1 VGGSKTSEARRET
14 VSFDSRGMIKPEGWQ
29 TKAHTVDL
37 HKSPRSGLVG
47 HLLVLIFETFERLG
61 SLSLGLGRA
70 GVGIAL
76 LLVVVF
82 VVRVKVCAD
91 VVPKLVVIIK
101 RSHSGWDEAWR
112 KGTDGRTEGASKV
125 ADLT

>member
-1 VGGSKTSEARRET
+1 
-14 VSFDSRGMIKPEGWQ
+14 MIKPEGWQ
-29 TKAHTVDL
+29 TKTHTVDL

-47 HLLVLIFETFERLG
+47 HLFILVFETFERLG

-70 GVGIAL
+70 GVGITL

-82 VVRVKVCAD
+82 VVRVKVRAD
-91 VVPKLVVIIK
+91 VVPKLVVIVK
-101 RSHSGWDEAWR
+101 RGHNGWDEAWR
-112 KGTDGRTEGASKV
+112 KGTDGRTEDASKV